1 MLCHESTILSEDE
14 IVVRRLAS
22 THIDH
27 SFQNPIILPGRRYEK
42 NIIIIIIILAH
53 DLLFRAIFLSYFH
66 SSSSIV
72 DHEEEEEPI
81 TV

>member
-27 SFQNPIILPGRRYEK
+27 SFQNLIILPGRRYEK
-42 NIIIIIIILAH
+42 NIIIIILAH